1 VGVVSVSH
9 AQRVKNIG
17 AWLIGYSVFI
27 IFAIVISYYLNSL
40 PPGES
45 ELSTGFFIESDA
57 VLLAELSL
65 DNPIPVSLPDMS
77 TADRLGVTEGWY
89 VIPVPFNRSSFTDD
103 KLAVY
108 LPTVGQNAEV
118 FLNDRWLGNG
128 GRMQPPVDRNFNS
141 PLLLNFD
148 KKNLSDENNTI
159 YLRLKGALPLWTYLG
174 KVYIGTE
181 AALRPVQKKQQLLRV
196 NVIIFTSIALVF
208 TSIFTATLWF
218 LRRGVRESYYL
229 WYACAEVLWAA
240 HDTNL
245 FLKQV
250 PFPDSVW
257 ESLVPL
263 TIGWSILSFTCFF
276 HRYIG
281 GYNKNIDR
289 LILVAGIGLSLPF
302 IYQELAWVAFYGY
315 KIWLV
320 FVLLVGLYGGGFV
333 LKNYIKTRDHNV
345 LLMIFA
351 ALVMI
356 AFGIHDWLAVIG
368 ILPPSSPFIM
378 YISAILIIMVISSLL
393 IRRFVESLNVVE
405 HYNEELRAEV
415 LKKEQ
420 QLRLEHQKTQKLQKQ
435 QVLND
440 ERERIMRDIH
450 DGIGG
455 QLVGTLAAIDSP
467 DITIQQ
473 VKGNLQMALQDLR
486 MVIDSLDGD
495 AQDISTILGTLRMRL
510 GGLLRQAN
518 IKLIW
523 DVHDLPQQ
531 EEFGPEKALSM
542 MRIVQEA
549 ITNVIKHSG
558 ATELTVSAYPEVR
571 DGREVTVVSVRD
583 NGCGMAG
590 DGVRGRGLYNME
602 ARAKRMGAL
611 FEISP
616 GKSQG
621 TLMKLIF

>member
-1 VGVVSVSH
+1 MQLGH
-9 AQRVKNIG
+9 AHRVKNID

-27 IFAIVISYYLNSL
+27 VFAILISYYLNNL
-40 PPGES
+40 PPKENELSKGFFIASDAEVLS
-45 ELSTGFFIESDA
+45 ELSLHYST
-57 VLLAELSL
+57 
-65 DNPIPVSLPDMS
+65 PVSLPDMH
-77 TADRLGVTEGWY
+77 TANRLDVTEGWY
-89 VIPVPFNRSSFTDD
+89 AIPVPFNRSSFNSD

-108 LPTVGQNAEV
+108 LPTLGQNAEV
-118 FLNDRWLGNG
+118 FLNDLWLGNG
-128 GRMQPPVDRNFNS
+128 GRMQAPVDRNFNS
-141 PLLLNFD
+141 PLLFNFD
-148 KKNLSDENNTI
+148 KKNLLNKNNTL
-159 YLRLKGALPLWTYLG
+159 YLHLKGTLPLWTYLG
-174 KVYIGTE
+174 KVYIGPE
-181 AALRPVQKKQQLLRV
+181 SVLKPIQKQQKLLRV
-196 NVIIFTSIALVF
+196 NIIIFTSIALLF

-229 WYACAEVLWAA
+229 WYAFAELLWAA

-245 FLKQV
+245 FLKRL
-250 PFPDSVW
+250 PFPDSLW

-263 TIGWSILSFTCFF
+263 TIGWSILSFIFFF

-281 GYNKNIDR
+281 SYNKNIDR
-289 LILVAGIGLSLPF
+289 FILIAGIGLSLPF
-302 IYQELAWVAFYGY
+302 LHQELAWVAFYGY

-320 FVLLVGLYGGGFV
+320 FVLLAGLYGGGFIIN
-333 LKNYIKTRDHNV
+333 NYLKTRDQNV

-351 ALVMI
+351 AAVMV

-368 ILPPSSPFIM
+368 VLPPNSPFIM

-420 QLRLEHQKTQKLQKQ
+420 QLRLEHQKTQTLQKQ

-467 DITIQQ
+467 DITIKQ
-473 VKGNLQMALQDLR
+473 VKGNLQVALQDLR

-523 DVHDLPQQ
+523 DVRDLPQQ

-558 ATELTVSAYPEVR
+558 ATELTVSAYAEIR
-571 DGREVTVVSVRD
+571 YGREVAVVSVRD

-590 DGVRGRGLYNME
+590 DGNRGRGLYNME
-602 ARAKRMGAL
+602 ARAKRMGAV
-611 FEISP
+611 FEIGS
-616 GKSQG
+616 GERG
-621 TLMKLIF
+621 ALMELIF

>member
-1 VGVVSVSH
+1 MQTGH
-9 AQRVKNIG
+9 AHRVKNIG

-27 IFAIVISYYLNSL
+27 VFAILISYSLNNL
-40 PPGES
+40 PPKES
-45 ELSTGFFIESDA
+45 ELSKGFFIESDA
-57 VLLAELSL
+57 EVLSELTLHYST
-65 DNPIPVSLPDMS
+65 PVVLPDMQ

-89 VIPVPFNRSSFTDD
+89 VIPVPFDKSSFDSN

-108 LPTVGQNAEV
+108 LPTLGQNAEV

-128 GRMQPPVDRNFNS
+128 GRMQPPIDRNFNS
-141 PLLLNFD
+141 PLLFNFD
-148 KKNLSDENNTI
+148 KKSLSNENNTI
-159 YLRLKGALPLWTYLG
+159 YLHLKGTLPLWTYLG
-174 KVYIGTE
+174 KVYIGPE
-181 AALRPVQKKQQLLRV
+181 DVLKPIQKKQQLLRV
-196 NVIIFTSIALVF
+196 NIIIFTSIALVF

-229 WYACAEVLWAA
+229 WYAFAELLWAV

-245 FLKQV
+245 FLKRV
-250 PFPDSVW
+250 SLPDSVW

-263 TIGWSILSFTCFF
+263 TIGWSILSFIFFF

-281 GYNKNIDR
+281 GYNKTIDR
-289 LILVAGIGLSLPF
+289 FILVAGIGLSLPF
-302 IYQELAWVAFYGY
+302 LYQELSWVAFYGY
-315 KIWLV
+315 KVWLA
-320 FVLLVGLYGGGFV
+320 FVLLIGLYGGAFI
-333 LKNYIKTRDHNV
+333 LKNYITTRDQNV
-345 LLMIFA
+345 LLMIFSA
-351 ALVMI
+351 VIMI

-368 ILPPSSPFIM
+368 FLSPSSPFIM

-405 HYNEELRAEV
+405 HYNEELRTEV

-420 QLRLEHQKTQKLQKQ
+420 QLLLEHQKMQKLQKQ
-435 QVLND
+435 QVLNN

-467 DITIQQ
+467 DITIKQ
-473 VKGNLQMALQDLR
+473 VKGNLQVALQDLR

-523 DVHDLPQQ
+523 DVQDLPRQ

-558 ATELTVSAYPEVR
+558 ATELTVSAYPDIR
-571 DGREVTVVSVRD
+571 DGREVVVVSVRD
-583 NGCGMAG
+583 NGCGMKEG
-590 DGVRGRGLYNME
+590 EIFGRGLLNME
-602 ARAKRMGAL
+602 YRARNIEAV
-611 FEISP
+611 FELA
-616 GKSQG
+616 SQKGSG
-621 TLMKLIF
+621 TSVQFFFIN